1 MRHCMTFATALLM
14 SATLGVAA
22 SQSQTATPPA
32 QQNPQQQNQNQQQ
45 QNQEQ
50 KQQLPGSPEHQ
61 QNVDRALQSE
71 SGRAGKEEPLPQ
83 TQTGDAPLVNG
94 AWNVP
99 DAPKDSQTVPSKFS
113 ERNAAIDKQPIGEAP
128 NQ

>member
-1 MRHCMTFATALLM
+1 MRHCMTFTTALLL

-22 SQSQTATPPA
+22 AQGQTTTPPA
-32 QQNPQQQNQNQQQ
+32 QQNQQD
-45 QNQEQ
+45 

-61 QNVDRALQSE
+61 QNVDKALQSE

-83 TQTGDAPLVNG
+83 TQAGDAPLVNG

-99 DAPKDSQTVPSKFS
+99 GAPKDSQTVPSKFS

-128 NQ
+128 QR